1 MYHLPEDTRGWRR
14 AGGLLGDPPHAYLF
28 QTAAPTVQA
37 GGRGESGRREHRL
50 LGGIPRAP
58 EGL

>member
-1 MYHLPEDTRGWRR
+1 MPPARGHQGMVEG
-14 AGGLLGDPPHAYLF
+14 GGLLGDPPHTYLF
-28 QTAAPTVQA
+28 HTAAPTVPA
-37 GGRGESGRREHRL
+37 GGRRESGRREHRL